1 MFKITASHQTFQY
14 LIQNML
20 PMMPKI
26 KTLKIPSNRLGD
38 DYLGILVEYMK
49 KVKIDKLNI
58 GNNNFTAAALINF
71 I

>member
-1 MFKITASHQTFQY
+1 
-14 LIQNML
+14 ML

-38 DYLGILVEYMK
+38 DYLSILVQYIM

-58 GNNNFTAAALINF
+58 GNNHFTAAALITF